1 VRIDLLTQN
10 ESDSYQSDKQTFHIG
25 RKSVGHGITVYSLK
39 HRETMNSKTIITGV
53 LIIIAISIA
62 GCIADQSGDQA
73 GNQNAVAPEKV
84 SISDLLSS
92 ADKFT
97 DKPISVEG
105 KITSQC
111 GSGCWFIMSDDNGD
125 LYVNL
130 KPNNFVIPPAM
141 GKKVTV
147 IGNVV
152 IKDNDLALVGSSV
165 SLDGKTYP

>member
-1 VRIDLLTQN
+1 
-10 ESDSYQSDKQTFHIG
+10 
-25 RKSVGHGITVYSLK
+25 
-39 HRETMNSKTIITGV
+39 MNSKAIITGV
-53 LIIIAISIA
+53 LIIIAISVV
-62 GCIADQSGDQA
+62 GCFADQSG
-73 GNQNAVAPEKV
+73 NQTAVAPEKV
-84 SISDLLSS
+84 SISNLLSS
-92 ADKFT
+92 ADKYT
-97 DKPISVEG
+97 EKPVSVEG

-147 IGNVV
+147 IGNVI